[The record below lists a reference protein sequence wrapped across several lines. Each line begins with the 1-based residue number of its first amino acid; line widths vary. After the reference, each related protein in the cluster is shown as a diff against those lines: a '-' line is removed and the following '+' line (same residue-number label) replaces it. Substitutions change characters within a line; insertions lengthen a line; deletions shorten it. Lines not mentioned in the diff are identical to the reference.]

1 MNQYFIETILGLL
14 TGAFLGVT
22 GIAPMSLLLIAFEY
36 LKIGDYK
43 SNLGTIIFL
52 NLFPI
57 TAGSVYEFWEA
68 KKINFTM
75 GFILLIS
82 VIIGSFLGSK
92 LVLNKKDAL
101 SAKTIKYITSGL
113 GFVIFSIFLYSAY
126 YEEN

>member
-14 TGAFLGVT
+14 TGGFLGVT
-22 GIAPMSLLLIAFEY
+22 GIAPTSLLLIAFEY

-57 TAGSVYEFWEA
+57 TAGSFYQFWEA

-75 GFILLIS
+75 GIILLIS
-82 VIIGSFLGSK
+82 VIIGSFVGSK
-92 LVLNKKDAL
+92 LVLNKKYAL
-101 SAKTIKYITSGL
+101 TTKTIKYITSFL
-113 GFVIFSIFLYSAY
+113 GFVIFSVFLYSGY
-126 YEEN
+126 YDES